1 MPDHPLAGLAPDAS
15 LEPRLRGLLHELPPA
30 QAAVLEELWRE
41 RERLAALAEQHRLVL
56 QATTDAILVTSIG
69 GVVEYANEA
78 AHQLFAGRRTLRDAR
93 LHELVARS
101 EQERLREY
109 VERAGSGDAVRAE
122 CSVVRPDGDVRRVS
136 VTLSP
141 IREHGI
147 VGGLVVSLTDFT
159 DEARARDEVAAANA
173 RFRDLAEVA
182 GDAVWTVDRRGLF
195 TSVNPATLELVGRS
209 RDDMLGRSAIP
220 LIAPEDQSAV
230 AGRFRSVLDGK
241 RERYQCRI
249 IRGDGSRR
257 LVAVANSP
265 ILQRGAVAGILGVVR
280 DLTDETTRSAAFQR
294 LEATHTRLVDSAEDA
309 IATIDEDGR
318 FTSVNR
324 ALEKVSGKPRS
335 ALIGTNFVEILRPSE
350 RADLWRLFAATLG
363 GERQRRE
370 VRFTRPDGAQRVAV
384 VLATPLIEDG
394 RVAGVLAVARDVTDE
409 RNLQEQVVRREK
421 LVALG
426 ELVSGVAHEMN
437 LPLQTILSHV
447 QLLEQGSDLP
457 AETQECAK
465 TVAAEAR
472 RAARIVGKLLTF
484 ARQNPAERLETDLN
498 AVIEDTLE
506 LRRYPLRVQDIA
518 LDVELD
524 RALPMTWA
532 DPFQLQQA
540 FLNILGNAEQAVA
553 QQPAGRR
560 IAIRTQRNGDTAVVT
575 VTDSGPGIAPEH
587 FPHIF
592 NPFYTTKPRGSGTG
606 LGLSIAD
613 GIVRDHGGTIRVQSE
628 PGKGASFEVSLPIVP
643 PPAPPSP

>member
-15 LEPRLRGLLHELPPA
+15 LEPRLRALLHELPPA
-30 QAAVLEELWRE
+30 QAVVLEDLWRE
-41 RERLAALAEQHRLVL
+41 RERLVALAEQHRLVL
-56 QATTDAILVTSIG
+56 QAATDAILVASIG

-78 AHQLFAGRRTLRDAR
+78 AHQLFAGRKSLRDVR
-93 LHELVARS
+93 LPELVALA
-101 EQERLREY
+101 EQDQLRAY
-109 VERAGSGDAVRAE
+109 VERAVSGDAVRAE
-122 CSVVRPDGDVRRVS
+122 CSVVRPDGDVRRVNA
-136 VTLSP
+136 TLSP
-141 IREHGI
+141 IREHGL
-147 VGGLVVSLTDFT
+147 VSGLVVSFTDFT

-173 RFRDLAEVA
+173 RFRDLVDVA

-209 RDDMLGRSAIP
+209 RSEMLGRSAIP
-220 LIAPEDQSAV
+220 LIAPDDQSAV
-230 AGRFRSVLDGK
+230 AGHFRAVLDGK
-241 RERYQCRI
+241 RERYQCHI
-249 IRGDGSRR
+249 IRSDGSRR
-257 LVAVANSP
+257 LVSVANSP
-265 ILQRGAVAGILGVVR
+265 ILLSGTVTGILGVVR
-280 DLTDETTRSAAFQR
+280 DLTDESTRSAAFQR

-370 VRFTRPDGAQRVAV
+370 VRFTRPDGAQRIAV

-394 RVAGVLAVARDVTDE
+394 RVAGVLAVARDVTEE
-409 RNLQEQVVRREK
+409 RNLQEQIVRREK

-426 ELVSGVAHEMN
+426 ELVGGVAHEMN

-447 QLLEQGSDLP
+447 QLLEQEQALP
-457 AETQECAK
+457 EATRECAS
-465 TVAAEAR
+465 TVASEAR

-506 LRRYPLRVQDIA
+506 LRRYPLRVQDIE

-524 RALPMTWA
+524 RELPMTWA

-553 QQPAGRR
+553 QQSAGRK
-560 IAIRTQRNGDTAVVT
+560 IGIRTQRDGDTAIIT

-643 PPAPPSP
+643 PFVPQSP

>member
-15 LEPRLRGLLHELPPA
+15 LEPRLRALLHELPPA

-41 RERLAALAEQHRLVL
+41 RERLVALAEQHRLVL
-56 QATTDAILVTSIG
+56 QAATDAILVTTIG
-69 GVVEYANEA
+69 GVIEYANEA
-78 AHQLFAGRRTLRDAR
+78 AHLLFAGRKSLRDVR
-93 LHELVARS
+93 LPELVARA
-101 EQERLREY
+101 EQDQLRAY

-122 CSVVRPDGDVRRVS
+122 CSVVRPDGDERRVN

-141 IREHGI
+141 IREHGH
-147 VGGLVVSLTDFT
+147 VGGLVVSFTDFT

-173 RFRDLAEVA
+173 RFRDLVDVA

-209 RDDMLGRSAIP
+209 RGDMLGRSAIP
-220 LIAPEDQSAV
+220 LIAPEDQATV
-230 AGRFRSVLDGK
+230 AGHFRAVLGGK
-241 RERYQCRI
+241 RERYQCHI
-249 IRGDGSRR
+249 IRSDGSKR
-257 LVAVANSP
+257 LVSVANSP
-265 ILQRGAVAGILGVVR
+265 IMLRGTVTGILGVVR
-280 DLTDETTRSAAFQR
+280 DLTDESTRGAAFQR

-309 IATIDEDGR
+309 IVTVDEDGR

-370 VRFTRPDGAQRVAV
+370 VRFTRPDGAQRIAV
-384 VLATPLIEDG
+384 VLATPLVEAG
-394 RVAGVLAVARDVTDE
+394 RVSGVLAVARDVTDE
-409 RNLQEQVVRREK
+409 RNLLEQVVRREK

-426 ELVSGVAHEMN
+426 ELVGGVAHEMN
-437 LPLQTILSHV
+437 VPLQTILSHV
-447 QLLEQGSDLP
+447 QLLEQESALP
-457 AETQECAK
+457 AATRECAT
-465 TVAAEAR
+465 TVANEAR

-506 LRRYPLRVQDIA
+506 LRRYPLRVQDIV
-518 LDVELD
+518 LDVDLD

-532 DPFQLQQA
+532 DPFQFQQA

-553 QQPAGRR
+553 QQSTGRR
-560 IAIRTQRNGDTAVVT
+560 IAIRTRRDGDAAVIT

-643 PPAPPSP
+643 PPVPPSP